1 MIEFYSFERE
11 DFTDLVIDTVHN
23 SEMEKIAGAFVAD
36 KEDQQTLLAYL
47 CDYLLDAFN
56 DFLDENR
63 EVVFSDGGSGRRP
76 VDTGTLI
83 ELMAGVFGQKS
94 TTNYCRMRAF
104 ELLAS
109 RADLPVREQASKYL
123 ALASELAEMARE
135 AGEP

>member
-1 MIEFYSFERE
+1 MKDFFSFDRE
-11 DFTDLVIDTVHN
+11 DFTDLVIDTIHN
-23 SEMEKIAGAFVAD
+23 DGMRKNVGAYVAD
-36 KEDQQTLLAYL
+36 REDQTALLGCL
-47 CDYLLDAFN
+47 CDSVMDAFN
-56 DFLDENR
+56 EFLDKHR
-63 EVVFSDGGSGRRP
+63 EIVFLDGGSGRRP

-123 ALASELAEMARE
+123 ALANELAEMARE